1 MKWLMQWRHQS
12 RLAITLV
19 ALLLL
24 ACAWFF
30 LKIGDHTMMRAIK
43 VQQTSGVSLWPNKS
57 KRWALVIGVDRYADT
72 QITTLGGSSN
82 DAKAIANAL
91 VQYAGFPK
99 DQVILLTSDQPAE
112 RQPTRGNI
120 LRRLSNLAAV
130 MTPDGLLFFSFAGH
144 GMERNN
150 QAFLLPSDSQVSN
163 DVDLLEQT
171 AINVAQIKNRI
182 RTTGVKQVVMV
193 LDACR
198 NDPAGRANVDNPLTA
213 TYVRN
218 FNFDVRNREVTA
230 FATLYATAVGERA
243 YEYTE
248 KRQGYFTWELVEGLR
263 GAAANEKGE
272 ITLSALLQHVQE
284 RVPKRVLA
292 DLGSGKEQRP
302 FADIGGYQADQ
313 LVIAVASPEATPKK
327 AATAAATG
335 VNPDNAAFELIYWET
350 IKNSKDPED
359 FKSYLDRYPN
369 GQFVELALRRSGDS
383 SRPRVNAPAA
393 LVDSNASSAPSAPPP
408 DVEAIAA
415 RRKQIS
421 SLLAQAKANIASGA
435 LVQPAGANAADRYR
449 EVLRLQP
456 KNSEATAGLNRVA
469 ELLLDQVEQAR
480 KANDVNTALRVLNQ
494 ARAVQPGNPR
504 IARLQADLDKRKVK
518 LARRAEANLEDA
530 NEHITRANAYLNRA
544 LNLRNVAEAND
555 HYETAASLAPSAPQ
569 VRSLRERILLGY
581 LTVAQTELNANR
593 TANASKTLSY
603 ARKRNMSSP
612 ELERMEPALQ
622 QHVSSR

>member
-12 RLAITLV
+12 QLAIALI
-19 ALLLL
+19 ALLMLPWALGLL
-24 ACAWFF
+24 NPT
-30 LKIGDHTMMRAIK
+30 DTVMRAIK
-43 VQQTSGVSLWPNKS
+43 IQQIGGVSLWPNKS

-120 LRRLSNLAAV
+120 LRRLSNLASV

-218 FNFDVRNREVTA
+218 FNFDIRNREVTA

-313 LVIAVASPEATPKK
+313 LVIAVASPEAMPKK
-327 AATAAATG
+327 PTTAAATS
-335 VNPDNAAFELIYWET
+335 VNPDGAAFELIYWET

-369 GQFVELALRRSGDS
+369 GQFTELALRRTGDS
-383 SRPRVNAPAA
+383 RSRVNAPAA
-393 LVDSNASSAPSAPPP
+393 LFEPNTNSAPSAPPP
-408 DVEAIAA
+408 DAEAVAA

-435 LVQPAGANAADRYR
+435 LVQPAGASAADRYR
-449 EVLRLQP
+449 EVLKLQP
-456 KNSEATAGLNRVA
+456 KNAEATAGLNRIA

-480 KANDVNTALRVLNQ
+480 KANDVNTAMRLLSQVRS
-494 ARAVQPGNPR
+494 VQPGNPR

-518 LARRAEANLEDA
+518 LARREEANLEEA
-530 NEHITRANAYLNRA
+530 NEHITRANAYLNRT
-544 LNLRNVAEAND
+544 LSLRNVAEAND
-555 HYETAASLAPSAPQ
+555 HYETAASLAPSAPA

-581 LTVAQTELNANR
+581 ITVAQTELNANR
-593 TANASKTLSY
+593 PANASKTLSY

-612 ELERMEPALQ
+612 ELERLEPSLQ
-622 QHVSSR
+622 QHLSSR